1 MMPNSAQNIRLM
13 PALLQSEFAEIHLEG
28 FAAAGWTMFA
38 KVWSSEHTLFITVWD
53 EWTYNTIASMSIDPD
68 DGRRFLKRL
77 KSGPNRASVHQD
89 GWVLSHA
96 YVNTLPYLSLRA
108 LHHHRAYRRFRMLT
122 LDEINTLLA
131 DLGRL

>member
-1 MMPNSAQNIRLM
+1 MPNSAQNIRLM

-28 FAAAGWTMFA
+28 FATAGWTMFA
-38 KVWSSEHTLFITVWD
+38 KVWSAERTLFITIWD

-96 YVNTLPYLSLRA
+96 YVNAQPCLSLRA
-108 LHHHRAYRRFRMLT
+108 RDRNRAFRRFRMLT